1 MKNYLLLKYLIAFIT
16 EYIFIF
22 LTTTIFLFG
31 ACGKSFSDENVFVVD
46 NVKVEGKVDLNFSR
60 EKYLNQAFL
69 NSFEILMSKILLSE
83 DLNKISNIKLKKIKK
98 LVSSFQ
104 ILDEKYSKS
113 EYEGTFKILY
123 NDIKVKKFLG
133 EKNISFSQPEKI
145 TAIFYPL
152 LLIDNEIKSFDEN
165 FFYEN
170 WTKLLIKNELI

>member
-113 EYEGTFKILY
+113 EYEGKIIILSAIDNLIKGGSGQAVQNMNILY
-123 NDIKVKKFLG
+123 NF
-133 EKNISFSQPEKI
+133 PESRGLK
-145 TAIFYPL
+145 
-152 LLIDNEIKSFDEN
+152 
-165 FFYEN
+165 
-170 WTKLLIKNELI
+170 